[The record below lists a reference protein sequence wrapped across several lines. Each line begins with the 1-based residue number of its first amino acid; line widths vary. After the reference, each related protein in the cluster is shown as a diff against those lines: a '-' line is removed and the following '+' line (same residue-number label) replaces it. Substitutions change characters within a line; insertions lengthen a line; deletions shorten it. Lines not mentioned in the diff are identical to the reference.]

1 MSPSIK
7 EQLHDGWHQSFDV
20 EGDMIVDRKSA
31 FQHVQIFDNRLVGRV
46 LVLDGIIQLTERD
59 EATYSEML
67 AHVPICELGT
77 VKRVMIVGGGDGA
90 IAEELLKHQSI
101 AHIDLVDIDG
111 DVVDLC
117 KDLFPNVH
125 KGAFDDPRLSVHVAD
140 AFAFLEDEASADRY
154 DLIIADRPD
163 PVGPAA
169 VLFQTRFYEL
179 VNRALTPQGVAVF
192 QTGVPLFQG
201 EELADTVRQHAE
213 VFAENGTYLV
223 VTPTYV
229 GGFMALTWGSKSD
242 GVRLGDRTRQDDV
255 AARFADAAIH
265 TDYYTPALHFA
276 AFDLPAFIK
285 RLISA

>member
-1 MSPSIK
+1 MSSK
-7 EQLHDGWHQSFDV
+7 LAEQLHDGWTQSFDV
-20 EGDMIVDRKSA
+20 DGDMLVDQKSA

-67 AHVPICELGT
+67 AHVPVCELGT

-90 IAEELLKHQSI
+90 IAEELLKHKSI
-101 AHIDLVDIDG
+101 EHIDLVDIDG
-111 DVVDLC
+111 DVVALC
-117 KDLFPNVH
+117 KKLFPNVH
-125 KGAFDDPRLSVHVAD
+125 KGAFDDPRLTVHVAD
-140 AFAFLEDEASADRY
+140 AFAFLEDEGAADSY

-179 VNRALTPQGVAVF
+179 VKRALTPGGVAVF

-201 EELADTVRQHAE
+201 EELTDTVRQHAE

-223 VTPTYV
+223 VTPTYM
-229 GGFMALTWGSKSD
+229 GGFMALTWGSKSE

-255 AARFADAAIH
+255 AARFRDGAIH
-265 TDYYTPALHFA
+265 TDYYTPELHYA
-276 AFDLPAFIK
+276 AFTLPAFVE
-285 RLISA
+285 RLTD

>member
-1 MSPSIK
+1 MSPNLS
-7 EQLHDGWHQSFDV
+7 EQLHDGWTQSFDID
-20 EGDMIVDRKSA
+20 GDMIVDRKSA
-31 FQHVQIFDNRLVGRV
+31 FQHVQIFDNRLMGRV

-67 AHVPICELGT
+67 AHVPVCELGT

-90 IAEELLKHQSI
+90 IAEELLKHKSI
-101 AHIDLVDIDG
+101 EQIDLVDIDG

-125 KGAFDDPRLSVHVAD
+125 KGAFDDPRLNVHLAD
-140 AFAFLEDEASADRY
+140 AFGFLEDESAAGRY

-169 VLFQTRFYEL
+169 VLFETRFYEL
-179 VNRALTPQGVAVF
+179 VKRALTAEGVAVF

-201 EELADTVRQHAE
+201 DELTDTVRQHAE

-223 VTPTYV
+223 VTPTYM
-229 GGFMALTWGSKSD
+229 GGFMALTWGSKTA
-242 GVRLGDRTRQDDV
+242 GVRLGDRTRQGEV
-255 AARFADAAIH
+255 ADRFADAAIP
-265 TDYYTPALHFA
+265 TDYYTPDLHFA
-276 AFDLPAFIK
+276 AFDLPAFMQ
-285 RLISA
+285 RLVDA

>member
-1 MSPSIK
+1 MSPILA
-7 EQLHDGWHQSFDV
+7 ETLHDGWTQSFEID
-20 EGDMIVDRKSA
+20 GDMIVDRKSA

-67 AHVPICELGT
+67 SHVPVCELGT

-90 IAEELLKHQSI
+90 IAEELLKHKSI
-101 AHIDLVDIDG
+101 EQIDLVDIDG

-117 KDLFPNVH
+117 KKLLPNVH
-125 KGAFDDPRLSVHVAD
+125 NGAFDDPRLTVHVAD
-140 AFAFLEDEASADRY
+140 AFAFLEDENAADRY

-169 VLFQTRFYEL
+169 VLFETRFYDL
-179 VNRALTPQGVAVF
+179 VNRALTAQGVAVF

-201 EELADTVRQHAE
+201 QELTDTVRQHAE

-223 VTPTYV
+223 VTPTYM
-229 GGFMALTWGSKSD
+229 GGFMALTWASKTA
-242 GVRLGDRTRQDDV
+242 GVRLGDRTRHDEV
-255 AARFADAAIH
+255 AARFAQGAIA
-265 TDYYTPALHFA
+265 TEYYTPDLHFA
-276 AFDLPAFIK
+276 AFDLPAFVQ
-285 RLISA
+285 RLVDA